1 MKKTLVLGLGNP
13 ILSDDGVGLWIA
25 RRLGERLPEIE
36 VREEAIA
43 GISILDV
50 VQGFSRLVIIDSI
63 MTEDG
68 FPGQLHRLTLED
80 LGPAVAAI
88 SHHGT
93 GLASTFE
100 VGRLMGYELP
110 ESVEIYAVE
119 IENNTEFGEC
129 FSAEVEKRLPGIVET
144 ILRDSFGNQGFHS
157 GS

>member
-1 MKKTLVLGLGNP
+1 MKETLVLGLGNP
-13 ILSDDGVGLWIA
+13 ILSDDGVGLWVA
-25 RRLGERLPEIE
+25 RRLGERLPELE

-50 VQGFSRLVIIDSI
+50 VQDYASLVIIDSI
-63 MTEDG
+63 ITGTRE
-68 FPGQLHRLTLED
+68 PGYLHYMTLED
-80 LGPAVAAI
+80 LGPAVPAI

-119 IENNTEFGEC
+119 IENNTEFGES
-129 FSAEVEKRLPGIVET
+129 FSPEVEKRLPMIVES
-144 ILRDSFGNQGFHS
+144 ILRDSFA
-157 GS
+157 GSCPDS

>member
-25 RRLGERLPEIE
+25 RRLGERLPGIE

-50 VQGFSRLVIIDSI
+50 VQGYSRLVVIDSI

-80 LGPAVAAI
+80 LGPATPAV

-93 GLASTFE
+93 GLVSTFE

-129 FSAEVEKRLPGIVET
+129 FSPEVEKRLPEIVET
-144 ILRDSFGNQGFHS
+144 ILRDSFGNQSFDS
-157 GS
+157 DS